1 MPKKAL
7 AHRSFGQVG
16 FTLMEL
22 LIVIAI
28 IAILAT
34 IAIVLLNPMQQISK
48 AQDGRR
54 KNDLATFQKVLED
67 YYNDK
72 GCYPRPNEVCY
83 PNSQSGY
90 NPNVDTKCYICG
102 NESSP
107 ANFANFSPY
116 MARLPCDPQHPTYK
130 YLYQVENLTCPSW
143 YRIYSELSA
152 LWSRES
158 DSAGCG
164 EGGCGLP
171 PNYGYNYGAGSPNIS
186 LQKTPYF
193 YCYTPTNTCDN
204 CSGAPGD
211 YNYCYTNPVCLEI
224 YATEALCCT
233 RVPKPAGCP

>member
-83 PNSQSGY
+83 PTVNQAIIPMWIRNAISAVT
-90 NPNVDTKCYICG
+90 NLHRLI
-102 NESSP
+102 SP
-107 ANFANFSPY
+107 IFLLIWLVFPAI
-116 MARLPCDPQHPTYK
+116 
-130 YLYQVENLTCPSW
+130 PSTQP
-143 YRIYSELSA
+143 I
-152 LWSRES
+152 
-158 DSAGCG
+158 
-164 EGGCGLP
+164 
-171 PNYGYNYGAGSPNIS
+171 NIFI
-186 LQKTPYF
+186 K
-193 YCYTPTNTCDN
+193 
-204 CSGAPGD
+204 
-211 YNYCYTNPVCLEI
+211 
-224 YATEALCCT
+224 
-233 RVPKPAGCP
+233 

>member
-22 LIVIAI
+22 LIVIVI

-116 MARLPCDPQHPTYK
+116 MARLPCDPSTQP
-130 YLYQVENLTCPSW
+130 
-143 YRIYSELSA
+143 I
-152 LWSRES
+152 
-158 DSAGCG
+158 
-164 EGGCGLP
+164 
-171 PNYGYNYGAGSPNIS
+171 NIFI
-186 LQKTPYF
+186 K
-193 YCYTPTNTCDN
+193 
-204 CSGAPGD
+204 
-211 YNYCYTNPVCLEI
+211 
-224 YATEALCCT
+224 
-233 RVPKPAGCP
+233 